1 MTLRR
6 VLSLLC
12 LALTAAAVA
21 GCGGGDTLS
30 FDPVA
35 NAATKTAE
43 SSSAR
48 VAFEANMNIEGV
60 GGMSFSGTGIY
71 DGKSKSGALNM
82 SFNMPQAVQTQVG
95 GNPKMEMIFDGSD
108 GLVLYMRSSL
118 FDKELPAGSWVKMDL
133 EQLAK
138 KEGVDL
144 SSLMNANQADPSQ
157 TLAMLA
163 ASSDAR
169 VVNYDRVR
177 GVLTTHY
184 RLKVDLK
191 RLAKDNDALRG
202 SLDKLMDMTGIDSY
216 PAEAWIDDKG
226 NVRRI
231 KIDMSFNGPTGGAFT
246 MTMTEELYDFGVKAT
261 IEAPPASQTVD
272 MSALLGRS

>member
-1 MTLRR
+1 
-6 VLSLLC
+6 
-12 LALTAAAVA
+12 
-21 GCGGGDTLS
+21 
-30 FDPVA
+30 
-35 NAATKTAE
+35 
-43 SSSAR
+43 
-48 VAFEANMNIEGV
+48 
-60 GGMSFSGTGIY
+60 
-71 DGKSKSGALNM
+71 
-82 SFNMPQAVQTQVG
+82 
-95 GNPKMEMIFDGSD
+95 
-108 GLVLYMRSSL
+108 
-118 FDKELPAGSWVKMDL
+118 
-133 EQLAK
+133 
-138 KEGVDL
+138 
-144 SSLMNANQADPSQ
+144 
-157 TLAMLA
+157 MLA

-184 RLKVDLK
+184 QLNVDLK
-191 RLAKDNDALRG
+191 RLAEKNDALRG

-226 NVRRI
+226 NVRKI

>member
-1 MTLRR
+1 MNLRR
-6 VLSLLC
+6 VFSLLC
-12 LALTAAAVA
+12 LAVSATALV
-21 GCGGGDTLS
+21 GCGGDTLA

-35 NAATKTAE
+35 SAATKTAD

-48 VAFEANMNIEGV
+48 VAFVANMNMEGV

-71 DGKSKSGALNM
+71 DGASKSGALNM
-82 SFNMPQAVQTQVG
+82 KFNMPSAVRAQLGADPT
-95 GNPKMEMIFDGSD
+95 MEMIFNGSD
-108 GLVLYMRSSL
+108 GLVLYMRSTL

-133 EQLAK
+133 EKLAK

-144 SSLMNANQADPSQ
+144 SALMNANQADPSQ
-157 TLAMLA
+157 TLSMLA
-163 ASSDAR
+163 ASSDAQ

-191 RLAKDNDALRG
+191 RLAKQNKALRK
-202 SLDKLMDMTGIDSY
+202 SLEQLMDVAGVDSY

-231 KIDMSFNGPTGGAFT
+231 KIDMSFNSPLGGAFT
-246 MTMTEELYDFGVKAT
+246 MTMTEELYDFGVKAR
-261 IEAPPASQTVD
+261 IQPPPASQTVD

>member
-6 VLSLLC
+6 VLSVLC
-12 LALTAAAVA
+12 LALTAAALT
-21 GCGGGDTLS
+21 GCAGGDTLS

-35 NAATKTAE
+35 SAATKTAE

-48 VAFEANMNIEGV
+48 VAFQANMNIEGV
-60 GGMSFSGTGIY
+60 GGMSFSGTGVY

-82 SFNMPQAVQTQVG
+82 SFNMPQVMRSQLG
-95 GNPKMEMIFDGSD
+95 GDPKMEMIFDGSD
-108 GLVLYMRSSL
+108 GFVLYIRSSL
-118 FDKELPAGSWVKMDL
+118 FDKQLPAGSWVKMDM
-133 EQLAK
+133 EELAK
-138 KEGVDL
+138 KDGVDL

-157 TLAMLA
+157 TLAMLS

-184 RLKVDLK
+184 QLNVDLK
-191 RLAKDNDALRG
+191 RLAKKNDALRE
-202 SLDKLMDMTGIDSY
+202 SLEKLMDMSGVDSY

-231 KIDMSFNGPTGGAFT
+231 KIDMSFNAPTGGEFT

-261 IEAPPASQTVD
+261 IQAPPASQTVD

>member
-6 VLSLLC
+6 VVSLLC
-12 LALTAAAVA
+12 LAVTATALT
-21 GCGGGDTLS
+21 GCAGGDTLS
-30 FDPVA
+30 LDPVA
-35 NAATKTAE
+35 SAATKTAD
-43 SSSAR
+43 STSAR
-48 VAFEANMNIEGV
+48 VAFAANMNIDGV

-82 SFNMPQAVQTQVG
+82 NFNMPQAMQSQLG

-108 GLVLYMRSSL
+108 GFILYMRSSL
-118 FDKELPAGSWVKMDL
+118 FDKALPAGSWVKMDL
-133 EQLAK
+133 QKLAK

-157 TLAMLA
+157 TLGMLA
-163 ASSDAR
+163 ASEDAH

-184 RLKVDLK
+184 RLNVDLK
-191 RLAKDNDALRG
+191 RLAKKNQALSD
-202 SLDKLMDMTGIDSY
+202 SLEKLMDMSGIDSY
-216 PAEAWIDDKG
+216 PAEAWIDAKG
-226 NVRRI
+226 HVRKI
-231 KIDMSFNGPTGGAFT
+231 KIDMSFNSPMGGAFT

-261 IEAPPASQTVD
+261 IQPPPASQTVD